1 DSPAA
6 RAGAKRGDVIVK
18 FDNQEIITADQVTQL
33 VEDRA
38 VGDKIRME
46 VKRNGQTISLN
57 VEAAQFPQKFP
68 N

>member
-1 DSPAA
+1 
-6 RAGAKRGDVIVK
+6 
-18 FDNQEIITADQVTQL
+18 L

-46 VKRNGQTISLN
+46 VKRAGQTVALN
-57 VEAAQFPQKFP
+57 VETAQFPQKFP